1 MNGVISISI
10 VIIFVIVFSSFFFLN
25 TVFPVDNSGMIKD
38 PFFSMKT
45 NSEENLVFLFGSSMV
60 AQQNVTK
67 IDEMISQHDDSF
79 TVFNVA
85 YNGDTPKKR
94 ILYID
99 EFIALKPKIIFY
111 GISYD
116 TFVLSYEE
124 IVMKNSAKMILPDP
138 KSKFEEL
145 INENNE
151 KFGPFNPKI
160 TSLQIIRDGLS
171 FTGLFPPTNANK
183 VYLSNA
189 PFSYFAEY
197 QRKIH
202 TDPQN
207 LERYTTINEI
217 KQTELSTK
225 NNERV
230 EKFKIMIKKFQENDI
245 RVVILLAPL
254 HETFLSNIPKTEH
267 DKFYSIVNEIKNE
280 FNLQVYDF
288 QDKYADLP
296 IWMDVT
302 HVAYHKNSSIYS
314 EDVAKKIIL
323 EIEKID
329 MLQN

>member
-1 MNGVISISI
+1 MNGKISILM
-10 VIIFVIVFSSFFFLN
+10 VIIFFIVFFSFFLLN
-25 TVFPVDNSGMIKD
+25 SLFPVDNAGMIKN
-38 PFFSMKT
+38 PFFSMEI

-67 IDEMISQHDDSF
+67 IDEIVSKFNDSY
-79 TVFNVA
+79 TVYNVA

-94 ILYID
+94 ISYID

-124 IVMKNSAKMILPDP
+124 IIIKNSKKIVLPDP
-138 KSKFEEL
+138 KSKFEEI
-145 INENNE
+145 INTNNE

-160 TSLQIIRDGLS
+160 TTIQIIRDGLS
-171 FTGLFPPTNANK
+171 FTGLFPPTNVNK
-183 VYLSNA
+183 IYLPNA

-197 QRKIH
+197 QTKIH
-202 TDPQN
+202 TDSQN
-207 LERYTTINEI
+207 LEKYTTVDEI
-217 KQTELSTK
+217 KQTKIPIK
-225 NNERV
+225 NNERI
-230 EKFKIMIKKFQENDI
+230 EKLKTIIKKIQGNNIE
-245 RVVILLAPL
+245 VVILIAPL
-254 HETFLSNIPKTEH
+254 HETYLSNIPKTEH
-267 DKFYSIVNEIKNE
+267 DKFYKIVDEIKNE

-288 QDKYADLP
+288 QDRYENLP

>member
-1 MNGVISISI
+1 
-10 VIIFVIVFSSFFFLN
+10 
-25 TVFPVDNSGMIKD
+25 VDNSGMIKNS
-38 PFFSMKT
+38 FFSMKT

-67 IDEMISQHDDSF
+67 IDEMVSQHNDSF
-79 TVFNVA
+79 TVYNVA

-99 EFIALKPKIIFY
+99 ELISLKPKIIFY

-116 TFVLSYEE
+116 TFVLSYDE
-124 IVMKNSAKMILPDP
+124 IIMKNSEKMILPDP
-138 KSKFEEL
+138 KSKFEE
-145 INENNE
+145 IVNSNNE

-160 TSLQIIRDGLS
+160 TSLQIIREGLS
-171 FTGLFPPTNANK
+171 FTGLFPPTTANK
-183 VYLSNA
+183 IYLPNA

-197 QRKIH
+197 QREIH
-202 TDPQN
+202 TDSQN
-207 LERYTTINEI
+207 LERYTTIDEI
-217 KQTELSTK
+217 KQTEILPK

-230 EKFKIMIKKFQENDI
+230 EKFKKIIKKFQENDI

-267 DKFYSIVNEIKNE
+267 DKFYRIVDEIKNE

-288 QDKYADLP
+288 QNRYADLP

-302 HVAYHKNSSIYS
+302 HVAYHKNSMIYS
-314 EDVAKKIIL
+314 EDVAGKIIL
-323 EIEKID
+323 EINK
-329 MLQN
+329 LN

>member
-1 MNGVISISI
+1 MNGVISIS
-10 VIIFVIVFSSFFFLN
+10 VLIIFIIVFSSFFFLN
-25 TVFPVDNSGMIKD
+25 TVFPVDNSGMIKNS
-38 PFFSMKT
+38 FFSMNT
-45 NSEENLVFLFGSSMV
+45 NLEENLVFLLGSSMV
-60 AQQNVTK
+60 AHQNVTK
-67 IDEMISQHDDSF
+67 IDEMVSRHNDSF

-99 EFIALKPKIIFY
+99 ELVSLKPKIIFY

-124 IVMKNSAKMILPDP
+124 IVMKNSVEMILPDP

-183 VYLSNA
+183 IYLPNA

-197 QRKIH
+197 QREIH
-202 TDPQN
+202 TDSQN
-207 LERYTTINEI
+207 LERYTTIDEI
-217 KQTELSTK
+217 KETKILSK

-230 EKFKIMIKKFQENDI
+230 DKFKKIIKKFQENDI

-267 DKFYSIVNEIKNE
+267 DKFYRIVDEIKNE

-288 QDKYADLP
+288 QNRYENLP

-302 HVAYHKNSSIYS
+302 HVAYHKNSMIYS
-314 EDVAKKIIL
+314 EDVAEKIIL
-323 EIEKID
+323 EINK
-329 MLQN
+329 LN